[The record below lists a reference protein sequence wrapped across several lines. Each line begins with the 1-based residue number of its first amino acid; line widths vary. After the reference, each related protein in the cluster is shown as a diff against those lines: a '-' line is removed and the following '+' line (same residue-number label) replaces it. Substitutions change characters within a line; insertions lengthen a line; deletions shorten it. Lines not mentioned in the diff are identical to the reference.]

1 MKVLSFLLL
10 IVLFSTNL
18 QGQVDPSSFKYRRS
32 SLSMILLESSSFPQ
46 KDAVMNS
53 WQNYPF
59 PDKYNKHDIN
69 MPSVSIENIT
79 LTDDEYR
86 AAGYL
91 DTLKKITDILKAT
104 ASLNNL
110 RYNADSTVILRLPT
124 EKVETQLRIDKIIRE
139 QGLAKKCV
147 SSWFNRTADGKLS
160 FDLVASRGMYSAS
173 EMDKAVADNSSVGMS
188 AIADAGIE
196 LLKNTFVT
204 FTKMDFVENEPIV
217 RAIRDQ
223 AILEIQKNITIP
235 IAQQKAIELAN
246 KAYEKAK
253 EGYSLWSKTWLYQ
266 LNWNDSIQSVMFQQ
280 LWNDPK
286 AYESSDLFS
295 LNFVGVQYN
304 TSLVTFSLKETRTQE
319 QIINLAL
326 VRNVDKAFAELQ
338 KDNDVFKPK
347 VPVLTSDPITAQIGM
362 KEGLEGGEKFDVFE
376 MTMNPKTGLT
386 EYKNVG
392 QVSVDKKLVWDNRYT
407 DGQVVTDPESGEE
420 ENAAAKLNA
429 TTFKGSKKIQ
439 PGMLLKQIK

>member
-1 MKVLSFLLL
+1 LSFFFLF
-10 IVLFSTNL
+10 VLYSSSI
-18 QGQVDPSSFKYRRS
+18 QGQDPSSFKYRRS
-32 SLSMILLESSSFPQ
+32 SLSMILLESSAFPQ
-46 KDAVMNS
+46 KEAVMSS

-69 MPSVSIENIT
+69 MPSVSIENVT
-79 LTDDEYR
+79 LTDEEYR

-110 RYNADSTVILRLPT
+110 RYNADSSVVLRLPT
-124 EKVETQLRIDKIIRE
+124 EKTETQLRIDKIIKE

-147 SSWFNRTADGKLS
+147 SSWFNRAADGKLS

-246 KAYEKAK
+246 KAYEKGK

-326 VRNVDKAFAELQ
+326 VRNIDKAFAELQ
-338 KDNDVFKPK
+338 KENDVFKPK

-392 QVSVDKKLVWDNRYT
+392 EVTVDKKLVWDNRYT
-407 DGQVVTDPESGEE
+407 DGQVVIDAESGDEA
-420 ENAAAKLNA
+420 NAAAKLNA

>member
-1 MKVLSFLLL
+1 LSFFFLF
-10 IVLFSTNL
+10 VLYSSSI
-18 QGQVDPSSFKYRRS
+18 QGQDPSSFKYRRS
-32 SLSMILLESSSFPQ
+32 SLSMILLESSAFPQ
-46 KDAVMNS
+46 KEAVMSS

-69 MPSVSIENIT
+69 MPSVSIENVT
-79 LTDDEYR
+79 LTDEDYR

-110 RYNADSTVILRLPT
+110 RYNADSSVVLRLPT
-124 EKVETQLRIDKIIRE
+124 EKTETQLRIDKIIKE

-147 SSWFNRTADGKLS
+147 SSWFNRAADGKLS

-246 KAYEKAK
+246 KAYEKGK

-326 VRNVDKAFAELQ
+326 VRNIDKAFAELQ
-338 KDNDVFKPK
+338 KENDVFKPK

-392 QVSVDKKLVWDNRYT
+392 EVTVDKKLVWDNRYT
-407 DGQVVTDPESGEE
+407 DGQVVIDAESGDEA
-420 ENAAAKLNA
+420 NAAAKLNA

>member
-1 MKVLSFLLL
+1 LFVLYSSS
-10 IVLFSTNL
+10 I
-18 QGQVDPSSFKYRRS
+18 QGQDPSSFKYRRS
-32 SLSMILLESSSFPQ
+32 SLSMILLESSAFPQ
-46 KDAVMNS
+46 KEAVMSS

-69 MPSVSIENIT
+69 MPSVSIENVT
-79 LTDDEYR
+79 LTDEEYR

-110 RYNADSTVILRLPT
+110 RYNADSSVVLRLPT
-124 EKVETQLRIDKIIRE
+124 EKTETQLRIDKIIKE

-147 SSWFNRTADGKLS
+147 SSWFNRAADGKLS

-246 KAYEKAK
+246 KAYEKGK

-326 VRNVDKAFAELQ
+326 VRNIDKAFAELQ
-338 KDNDVFKPK
+338 KENDVFKPK

-392 QVSVDKKLVWDNRYT
+392 EVTVDKKLVWDNRYT
-407 DGQVVTDPESGEE
+407 DGQVVIDAESGDEA
-420 ENAAAKLNA
+420 NAAAKLNA

>member
-1 MKVLSFLLL
+1 MS
-10 IVLFSTNL
+10 
-18 QGQVDPSSFKYRRS
+18 
-32 SLSMILLESSSFPQ
+32 
-46 KDAVMNS
+46 S

-69 MPSVSIENIT
+69 MPSVSIENVT
-79 LTDDEYR
+79 LTDEEYR

-110 RYNADSTVILRLPT
+110 RYNADSSVVLRLPT
-124 EKVETQLRIDKIIRE
+124 EKTETQLRIDKIIKE

-147 SSWFNRTADGKLS
+147 SSWFNRAADGKLS

-246 KAYEKAK
+246 KAYEKGK

-326 VRNVDKAFAELQ
+326 VRNIDKAFAELQ
-338 KDNDVFKPK
+338 KENDVFKPK

-392 QVSVDKKLVWDNRYT
+392 EVTVDKKLVWDNRYT
-407 DGQVVTDPESGEE
+407 DGQVVIDAESGDEA
-420 ENAAAKLNA
+420 NAAAKLNA

>member
-1 MKVLSFLLL
+1 MS
-10 IVLFSTNL
+10 
-18 QGQVDPSSFKYRRS
+18 
-32 SLSMILLESSSFPQ
+32 
-46 KDAVMNS
+46 S

-69 MPSVSIENIT
+69 MPSVSIENVT
-79 LTDDEYR
+79 LTDEDYR

-110 RYNADSTVILRLPT
+110 RYNADSSVVLRLPT
-124 EKVETQLRIDKIIRE
+124 EKTETQLRIDKIIKE

-147 SSWFNRTADGKLS
+147 SSWFNRAADGKLS

-246 KAYEKAK
+246 KAYEKGK

-326 VRNVDKAFAELQ
+326 VRNIDKAFAELQ
-338 KDNDVFKPK
+338 KENDVFKPK

-392 QVSVDKKLVWDNRYT
+392 EVTVDKKLVWDNRYT
-407 DGQVVTDPESGEE
+407 DGQVVIDAESGDEA
-420 ENAAAKLNA
+420 NAAAKLNA